1 MTFLIR
7 PRHKHFVAREIGAF
21 RRKIERSERIL
32 GELRLEQA
40 RLVEQLTRSNDS
52 ATWASQR
59 IAYLGRCM
67 NRRQMW
73 IRRFRRILAGLYS
86 EFGEAAC

>member
-21 RRKIERSERIL
+21 RLKIERSERIL

-40 RLVEQLTRSNDS
+40 RLVGQLTRSNDS

-59 IAYLGRCM
+59 IEAIDHSIR
-67 NRRQMW
+67 RRQMW

-86 EFGEAAC
+86 ELGEDAC